1 MRSIGL
7 AAMLLFLVSSAW
19 SVPFR
24 FRQQRSQRLRQAD
37 SNEGAAAQAGA
48 WIRTA
53 GAGWKVEPGSP
64 QRNQFVNGGGFIA
77 GGGHYLN
84 LHPGV
89 QFIAQDKNPATTTA
103 PRTFGHNVV
112 LVNQDPG
119 SASSQGSSG
128 PPFPG
133 GASGQAPHGNN
144 KDK

>member
-1 MRSIGL
+1 MRSISL
-7 AAMLLFLVSSAW
+7 AAMLLLLVASAW
-19 SVPFR
+19 SAPFR
-24 FRQQRSQRLRQAD
+24 FRSQRSQRLRQAD
-37 SNEGAAAQAGA
+37 SSEAAAPRAGA

-64 QRNQFVNGGGFIA
+64 QRHQLIDGGGFIA

-89 QFIAQDKNPATTTA
+89 RFIAQDKGPTAAATTEVSG
-103 PRTFGHNVV
+103 RNVV
-112 LVNQDPG
+112 LVNE
-119 SASSQGSSG
+119 SRESSSGDSGG

-133 GASGQAPHGNN
+133 GASGHAPNG